1 MTRKRGRGHL
11 KRPRRPAGAT
21 LPERAEL
28 EGLPPPVCLDDAD
41 AYHWVY
47 DADSRLL
54 VHEYSWVS
62 AENGVD
68 IVHRPT
74 GRRARLVESVW
85 VLESQEQG
93 A

>member
-1 MTRKRGRGHL
+1 MTKKRGRGHL
-11 KRPRRPAGAT
+11 RRPHRPAGAT

-28 EGLPPPVCLDDAD
+28 EGLPPPASPDDAD

-47 DADSRLL
+47 DADSLYL
-54 VHEYSWVS
+54 VHEHCWAS

-74 GRRARLVESVW
+74 GRRARLVDRAW
-85 VLESQEQG
+85 VLES
-93 A
+93 